1 MDPRPT
7 AAMFTWLLAGLEL
20 LLFGCCTVSFFS
32 ASGLTGDEILR
43 AFPPEQASQ
52 FEAHKDTLPQFAQA
66 MAFATG
72 LLGLLPALVLL
83 IVGFMVRRGSI
94 SAMYLGLLL
103 TAMQAIMV
111 AVVLVL
117 NVLGGLMQGALVAV
131 TMNVLAL
138 GSAECLII
146 LAIRWLWRSI
156 EFHRSLLQGRVMSWP
171 GQAAGMGVPTPLW
184 PGEVGTMTPPWA
196 TPGSM
201 HPPGA
206 GSTPDRT
213 DHRPQ

>member
-1 MDPRPT
+1 
-7 AAMFTWLLAGLEL
+7 MFTWLLAGLEL
-20 LLFGCCTVSFFS
+20 LLFGCCAVSFFS

-43 AFPPEQASQ
+43 AFPPQQASQ

-66 MAFATG
+66 MAIATS
-72 LLGLLPALVLL
+72 LLGFLPALVLL
-83 IVGFMVRRGSI
+83 IVGFLVRQGSI

-111 AVVLVL
+111 AMVLAL

-131 TMNVLAL
+131 TVNILVL
-138 GSAECLII
+138 GSAECLI
-146 LAIRWLWRSI
+146 LLNIRWLWRSI
-156 EFHRSLLQGRVMSWP
+156 EFHRSLLRGEMMSWP
-171 GQAAGMGVPTPLW
+171 GQAAGMGIPTPLW

-196 TPGSM
+196 TPGNTQ
-201 HPPGA
+201 PPSPR
-206 GSTPDRT
+206 STPERT